1 MSGLGLVEVV
11 ISLAVVLVVLGV
23 ALPSFGPWVRDMH
36 VRAAAES
43 LKSGFELARM
53 EAVRRNV
60 LIRFQLGTDDDKLL
74 WKFGCNPADCPALL
88 QSAPAS
94 ETSGATLVA
103 IANPPATPAPDA
115 VLFNGLGQVE
125 IPSGASS
132 IDRIEVTAEGSSRR
146 LVLQVSLAGTIILCE
161 PAESGATCQ

>member
-23 ALPSFGPWVRDMH
+23 ALPSFGSWVRDMP

-53 EAVRRNV
+53 EAVRRNAR
-60 LIRFQLGTDDDKLL
+60 IRFKIGSDDKLL
-74 WKFGCNPADCPALL
+74 WKFGCDSGDCPALL

-103 IANPPATPAPDA
+103 TASPPATPAPGA

-125 IPSGASS
+125 IPAGASS
-132 IDRIEVTAEGSSRR
+132 IDRIEVTAQGSSRR
-146 LVLQVSLAGTIILCE
+146 LVLRVSLAGTIILCD
-161 PAESGATCQ
+161 PAESGAACQ